1 MNAKKYI
8 VRFERNDEQ
17 FDEEYFYNNLEEA
30 EDHFNLFLN
39 DDSGLY
45 KTIELIVW
53 LDNSSLLLNKI
64 EFSN

>member
-17 FDEEYFYNNLEEA
+17 FDEEYFYNTLEEA

-53 LDNSSLLLNKI
+53 LKNSSLLLNKI